1 LEKEKGGDM
10 TQVQPKTIESLK
22 SETAEAH
29 QQHPAQTP
37 IEKFLQKLS
46 RLDLPAKEHFESYL
60 RHKWRL
66 NHKPST
72 LQGSFAAVKLFLE
85 LYRRSGKKDLSE
97 MERADLEAFVEHL
110 QDCGLKISTVRTKL
124 ACLIAFLHFLIE
136 QDVIS
141 GSVLKRPMKLKLPEI
156 LPRAM
161 HPADVKKLLSVIDNI
176 RDRALILLLL
186 RTGMRI
192 GEALGLRLN
201 DLDLRDRKV
210 HLFQGEK
217 NSMGRVVYLSDDVL
231 SALKRWLRQRDQNK
245 EFIFYGNSNK
255 PICYSTGRSRFMRYI
270 QKAALEQKGYTV
282 HCLRHTFASEL
293 LNAGM
298 RLECLQQLMG
308 HQDIEVTRRYAR
320 LTDRTRE
327 EEYFRA
333 MAIIEKG
340 GINGQY

>member
-1 LEKEKGGDM
+1 MIQIQAATSDS
-10 TQVQPKTIESLK
+10 VK
-22 SETAEAH
+22 SENAVPH
-29 QQHPAQTP
+29 QQHLALTP
-37 IEKFLQKLS
+37 IDRILHKLS
-46 RLDLPAKEHFESYL
+46 SLELPAKEHFEGYL

-72 LQGSFAAVKLFLE
+72 LQGSFTSVRLFLE
-85 LYRRSGKKDLSE
+85 FYGKTGKRALEEID
-97 MERADLEAFVEHL
+97 RADLEGFIEDA
-110 QDCGLKISTVRTKL
+110 QDRGLKISTVRTRL
-124 ACLIAFLHFLIE
+124 ACLIAFLHFLMGQE
-136 QDVIS
+136 VIS
-141 GSVLKRPMKLKLPEI
+141 GVLLKKRIKLKLPEV

-161 HPADVKKLLSVIDNI
+161 HPADVKKLLSVIGDI

-201 DLDLRDRKV
+201 DLDIRDRKV

-231 SALKRWLRQRDQNK
+231 LALKGWLRQRDQNK
-245 EFIFYGNSNK
+245 EFVFYGRGNK
-255 PICYSTGRSRFMRYI
+255 PVCYSTGRSRFVKYI
-270 QKAALEQKGYTV
+270 QKAGLEQKGYTV

-298 RLECLQQLMG
+298 RLECLQQLLG

-333 MAIIEKG
+333 MAMIEKG
-340 GINGQY
+340 GINGEY

>member
-1 LEKEKGGDM
+1 LKKEKGGDM
-10 TQVQPKTIESLK
+10 TQVQPTTIESVK
-22 SETAEAH
+22 TETAVAR

-46 RLDLPAKEHFESYL
+46 RLELPAKEHFESYL

-66 NHKPST
+66 NHKCST
-72 LQGSFAAVKLFLE
+72 LQGSFASIRLFLE
-85 LYRRSGKKDLSE
+85 LYRGSGKKDLSE

-136 QDVIS
+136 QDIIS
-141 GSVLKRPMKLKLPEI
+141 GSVLRRPIKLKLPEV

-161 HPADVKKLLSVIDNI
+161 HPADVKKLLSVIDDI

-201 DLDLRDRKV
+201 DLDMRDRKV

-231 SALKRWLRQRDQNK
+231 LALKHWLRQREQNR
-245 EFIFYGNSNK
+245 EFVFYGHGNK
-255 PICYSTGRSRFMRYI
+255 PVCYSTGRSRFVKYL
-270 QKAALEQKGYTV
+270 QKAGLEQKGYTV

-320 LTDRTRE
+320 LTDTTRE

>member
-1 LEKEKGGDM
+1 M
-10 TQVQPKTIESLK
+10 TQVQPTTIESVR
-22 SETAEAH
+22 SETAVAH
-29 QQHPAQTP
+29 QQHHAQSP
-37 IEKFLQKLS
+37 IDRFLHKLS
-46 RLDLPAKEHFESYL
+46 RLELPAKEHFESYL

-66 NHKPST
+66 NHKRST
-72 LQGSFAAVKLFLE
+72 LQGSFASIRLFLE
-85 LYRRSGKKDLSE
+85 LYRSSGKKDLSE

-136 QDVIS
+136 QEIIS
-141 GSVLKRPMKLKLPEI
+141 GAVLKKRIKLKFPEV

-161 HPADVKKLLSVIDNI
+161 HPADVKKLLSVIDDI

-201 DLDLRDRKV
+201 DLDMRDRKV

-231 SALKRWLRQRDQNK
+231 LALKHWLRQRDQNK
-245 EFIFYGNSNK
+245 EFVFYGHGNK
-255 PICYSTGRSRFMRYI
+255 PVCYSTGRSRFVRYL
-270 QKAALEQKGYTV
+270 QKAGLEQKGYTV

-320 LTDRTRE
+320 LTDTTRE

>member
-1 LEKEKGGDM
+1 LKKEKGGDM
-10 TQVQPKTIESLK
+10 TQVQPTTIESVK
-22 SETAEAH
+22 TETAVAH

-46 RLDLPAKEHFESYL
+46 RLELPAKEHFESYL

-66 NHKPST
+66 NHKCST
-72 LQGSFAAVKLFLE
+72 LQGSFASIRLFLE
-85 LYRRSGKKDLSE
+85 LYRGSGKKDLSE

-136 QDVIS
+136 QDIIS
-141 GSVLKRPMKLKLPEI
+141 GSVLRRPIKLKLPEV

-161 HPADVKKLLSVIDNI
+161 HPADVKKLLSVIDDI

-201 DLDLRDRKV
+201 DLDMRDRKV

-231 SALKRWLRQRDQNK
+231 LALKHWLRQREQNR
-245 EFIFYGNSNK
+245 EFVFYGHGNK
-255 PICYSTGRSRFMRYI
+255 PVCYSTGRSRFVKYL
-270 QKAALEQKGYTV
+270 QKAGLEQKGYTV

-320 LTDRTRE
+320 LTDTTRE

>member
-1 LEKEKGGDM
+1 LKKEKGGDM
-10 TQVQPKTIESLK
+10 TQVQPATIESVR
-22 SETAEAH
+22 SETAVAH
-29 QQHPAQTP
+29 QQHLTQTP
-37 IEKFLQKLS
+37 IDRFLHKLS
-46 RLDLPAKEHFESYL
+46 RLELPAKEHFESYL

-72 LQGSFAAVKLFLE
+72 LQGSFATVKLFLE
-85 LYRRSGKKDLSE
+85 LYGKSGKRDLSE
-97 MERADLEAFVEHL
+97 MERADLEAFIEHV
-110 QDCGLKISTVRTKL
+110 QDTGLKISTVRTKQ

-136 QDVIS
+136 QDIIS
-141 GSVLKRPMKLKLPEI
+141 GSVLKRPMKLKLPEV

-161 HPADVKKLLSVIDNI
+161 HPVDVKKLLSVIDDI

-201 DLDLRDRKV
+201 DLDMQDRKV

-231 SALKRWLRQRDQNK
+231 WALKLWLRRRDPNK
-245 EFIFYGNSNK
+245 EFVFYGQGNK
-255 PICYSTGRSRFMRYI
+255 RLCYSAGRSRFVGYI
-270 QKAALEQKGYTV
+270 QKAGLEQKGYTV

-320 LTDRTRE
+320 LTDTTRE

>member
-1 LEKEKGGDM
+1 M
-10 TQVQPKTIESLK
+10 TQVQPAISESIR
-22 SETAEAH
+22 SETAGAH
-29 QQHPAQTP
+29 RQHPAQTP
-37 IEKFLQKLS
+37 IDRFLQKLCQ
-46 RLDLPAKEHFESYL
+46 LDLPAKEHFESYL

-72 LQGSFAAVKLFLE
+72 LQGSFASVRLFLE
-85 LYRRSGKKDLSE
+85 LYGKSGKRDLSE
-97 MERADLEAFVEHL
+97 AEQADLEAFIEHV
-110 QDCGLKISTVRTKL
+110 QDRGLKISTVRTKV
-124 ACLIAFLHFLIE
+124 ACVIAFLHFLME
-136 QDVIS
+136 QDVIC
-141 GSVLKRPMKLKLPEI
+141 GSILKRHIKLKLPEV

-161 HPADVKKLLSVIDNI
+161 HPADVKKLLSVIDDV

-186 RTGMRI
+186 RTGIRI
-192 GEALGLRLN
+192 GEALGLRVN
-201 DLDLRDRKV
+201 DLDMQDRKV

-231 SALKRWLRQRDQNK
+231 GALKLWLRRSDSNR
-245 EFIFYGNSNK
+245 EFVFYGHGNK
-255 PICYSTGRSRFMRYI
+255 PLCYSTGRSRFVKYI
-270 QKAALEQKGYTV
+270 QKAGLQEKGYTV

-298 RLECLQQLMG
+298 RLECLQQLLG

-320 LTDRTRE
+320 LTDTTRE

-340 GINGQY
+340 GIDGQY

>member
-1 LEKEKGGDM
+1 M

-124 ACLIAFLHFLIE
+124 ACLIAFLHFLFE

-201 DLDLRDRKV
+201 DLDMRDRKV
-210 HLFQGEK
+210 RLFQGEK
-217 NSMGRVVYLSDDVL
+217 NSMGRVVYLSEDVL